1 MRSNIKIKDL
11 IEEHFM
17 RRCMQLARLGI
28 GYTAPNPM
36 VGAVLVYNQRI
47 IGEGY
52 HEHYGQGHAEVN
64 CLKSVKEEEKK
75 FIPQSTMYV
84 SLEPCAHFGKT
95 PPCAD
100 LLIQMKVNK
109 VVVGCVDVNEEVAGK
124 GIKRMQDAGIEVLSG
139 VLESE
144 CRELN
149 KRFFTFH
156 QKKRPFI
163 ILKWAQSLDGFIG
176 SGTEERIFLSNQY
189 TNRLVHKWRS
199 EEASILVGT
208 NTALQ
213 DDPLLTTR
221 LWPGK
226 NPIRILLD
234 RNLIIPETHQVFNDK
249 AYTIIFNDQKNE
261 ELNNLIYLK
270 NDQPHSLKSILNSV
284 WEMNVQ
290 SILVEGGARTLQSFI
305 DEGFWD
311 EARVIVNEELQILKG
326 VKAPLITGAILKK
339 QKNYFNDLISYY
351 TRS

>member
-1 MRSNIKIKDL
+1 M

-17 RRCMQLARLGI
+17 RRCLQVAGLGI

-36 VGAVLVYNQRI
+36 VGAVLVYNDRI

-64 CLKSVKEEEKK
+64 CLESVNEGNKE
-75 FIPQSTMYV
+75 FISQSTMYV
-84 SLEPCAHFGKT
+84 SLEPCSHFGKT

-100 LLIQMKVNK
+100 LLIQVKVKK

-124 GIKRMQDAGIEVLSG
+124 GIKRMQNAGIEVQSG

-156 QKKRPFI
+156 ENKRPFI

-226 NPIRILLD
+226 NPKRILMD
-234 RNLIIPETHQVFNDK
+234 RNLIIPETHQLFSDK
-249 AYTIIFNDQKNE
+249 AYTIIFNVQKSE
-261 ELNNLIYLK
+261 ERNNLIYIK
-270 NDQPHSLKSILNSV
+270 TEQPNSLKSILHSL
-284 WEMNVQ
+284 WEMKVQ
-290 SILVEGGARTLQSFI
+290 SVLVEGGAKTLQSFI
-305 DEGFWD
+305 DVGLWD
-311 EARVIVNEELQILKG
+311 EARVIVNKELLIGKG
-326 VKAPLITGAILKK
+326 VKAPLLTGSILQK
-339 QKNYFNDLISYY
+339 QQNYFNDLICYY
-351 TRS
+351 RRT

>member
-1 MRSNIKIKDL
+1 M
-11 IEEHFM
+11 EEHFM
-17 RRCMQLARLGI
+17 KRCLQLAGLGM
-28 GYTAPNPM
+28 GNTAPNPL
-36 VGAVLVYNQRI
+36 VGAVLVYNERI

-64 CLKSVKEEEKK
+64 CLNSVKEEDRKL
-75 FIPQSTMYV
+75 IPQSTMYV
-84 SLEPCAHFGKT
+84 SLEPCSHFGKT

-100 LLIQMKVNK
+100 LLIKMKVKK
-109 VVVGCVDVNEEVAGK
+109 VVVGCVDINEEVAGR
-124 GIKRMQDAGIEVLSG
+124 GIKRMQDAGIEVQSG
-139 VLESE
+139 ILESE
-144 CRELN
+144 SRELN

-156 QKKRPFI
+156 EKKRPFI

-213 DDPLLTTR
+213 DDPVLTTR

-226 NPIRILLD
+226 NPKRILLD
-234 RNLIIPETHQVFNDK
+234 RNLVVPETHRIFRDK

-261 ELNNLIYLK
+261 ERNNIVYIK
-270 NDQPHSLKSILNSV
+270 NNQPHWLKSILHSL

-290 SILVEGGARTLQSFI
+290 SILVEGGAKTLQSFI
-305 DEGFWD
+305 DEEYWD
-311 EARVIVNEELQILKG
+311 EARVIVNEELQIGKG
-326 VKAPLITGAILKK
+326 VKAPLLSGAILQK
-339 QKNYFNDLISYY
+339 QENYFNDLISYY